1 MNKYSFL
8 RPFTGMAGL
17 PTQAE
22 SELDEILSQIDADSL
37 ADSFFDCR
45 KEAVALSE
53 NNAPAARLGFFPEG
67 FYPEHA
73 FFHRPKK
80 RLTRRISTGTPD
92 F

>member
-1 MNKYSFL
+1 
-8 RPFTGMAGL
+8 MAGL

-37 ADSFFDCR
+37 ANSFFDCR

-67 FYPEHA
+67 FYPGA
-73 FFHRPKK
+73 RVFF
-80 RLTRRISTGTPD
+80 TGQKSV
-92 F
+92 

>member
-45 KEAVALSE
+45 KEAVALSG
-53 NNAPAARLGFFPEG
+53 NTAPAARLGFFRRA
-67 FYPEHA
+67 FIRSTR